1 MYGDVDSIP
10 TYEDL
15 APGEPTY
22 LLRGIVHK
30 LGLPYEE
37 ASYIYDEADRYREP
51 SKAYGKLLR
60 LYLNFYLGTA
70 NEMYGRN
77 WKTIYDAIDDRNT
90 EMKKKLALRSFCFTF
105 PMYWKCKGQSW
116 ENGAEEW
123 EPDEHPTLTG
133 GKRRTRKNKKITK
146 RRKTNKKRKTNRRR

>member
-15 APGEPTY
+15 APGEDIPV
-22 LLRGIVHK
+22 LRGIVRK

-51 SKAYGKLLR
+51 SKAYAKLLR

-70 NEMYGRN
+70 KEMYGRS
-77 WKTIYDAIDDRNT
+77 WKDIYDAIYDENT

-116 ENGAEEW
+116 ENGDEQW

-133 GKRRTRKNKKITK
+133 GKRRNRQNKRTKK
-146 RRKTNKKRKTNRRR
+146 RRTIKKRKTNKRR